1 MKKRPLQLTAA
12 LVQLF
17 FAAATGAV
25 DSQTTARVSEA
36 VERAAVDALPRT
48 AFFATDAAIARG
60 EPGTLIRSEEFA
72 GYDLPAD
79 VRATRI
85 LYRSRSELDHEAVAS
100 AVVIVP
106 TRAAP
111 AGGWPVLIWAHGVT
125 GVAQK
130 CAPSLSKSLGPGT
143 QTLVKEGL
151 SRGFA
156 VVAVDYAGLGAGSQ
170 HEYLWKMANAKDIIF
185 AAPAARAAQ
194 PQLASSWVA
203 MGYSEGG
210 QAAWGV
216 AEAMATL
223 HDPSYRGAVALVPT
237 VDTET
242 LIPRVGA
249 IPGQSFYPVYAA
261 FGIKAVYPNF
271 DTHSILLPAAVKA
284 YPRLTGQECRLVGSA
299 QFEPLKLPAVL
310 DARWTAAPLVQK
322 LLTENQVGRKPIAGP
337 MLVAGA
343 DGDDTIPAQFL
354 AARVK
359 ALCATGAAVD
369 YQVYPGDHES
379 MMVTSFSDEMSWI
392 MDRFQGRTSAGNC
405 K

>member
-1 MKKRPLQLTAA
+1 MKKRPLQLTAI
-12 LVQLF
+12 LLQLF
-17 FAAATGAV
+17 FATATGAV
-25 DSQTTARVSEA
+25 YAQTKERVSEA
-36 VERAAVDALPRT
+36 AENAAVDSLPRT
-48 AFFATDAAIARG
+48 AFFSTDSAVVHG

-72 GYDLPAD
+72 GYDMPAD
-79 VRATRI
+79 VRTTRI
-85 LYRSRSELDHEAVAS
+85 LYRSRSELDHEVVAS

-111 AGGWPVLIWAHGVT
+111 PGGWPVLIWAHGVT

-143 QTLVKEGL
+143 QTLVKEGVT
-151 SRGFA
+151 RGFA
-156 VVAVDYAGLGAGSQ
+156 VVAVDYSGLGAGSQ

-210 QAAWGV
+210 QAVWGV

-223 HDPSYRGAVALVPT
+223 HDPSYRGAVALAPT
-237 VDTET
+237 IDTET
-242 LIPRVGA
+242 LLPRVGA

-261 FGIKAVYPNF
+261 FGVKAVYPNF
-271 DTHSILLPAAVKA
+271 DTHSILLPAAVRA

-299 QFEPLKLPAVL
+299 LFEPVRLPAVL
-310 DARWTAAPLVQK
+310 DARWTAAPLVQRFI
-322 LLTENQVGRKPIAGP
+322 TENLVGKKPIAGP

-343 DGDDTIPAQFL
+343 DGDDTIPAQLL
-354 AARVK
+354 ATHVK
-359 ALCATGAAVD
+359 ELCATGAAVD

-379 MMVTSFSDEMSWI
+379 MLVTSFSDQVSWI
-392 MDRFQGRTSAGNC
+392 MDRFQERKSAGNC

>member
-1 MKKRPLQLTAA
+1 MKKRPLQLSATV
-12 LVQLF
+12 LQLL
-17 FAAATGAV
+17 FAAAASAA
-25 DSQTTARVSEA
+25 DSPTTRVSEA
-36 VERAAVDALPRT
+36 MERDAVDALPRT
-48 AFFATDAAIARG
+48 AFFETDAATARG

-72 GYDLPAD
+72 GYDLPAE
-79 VRATRI
+79 VRSTRI
-85 LYRSRSELDHEAVAS
+85 LYRSRSELDHEVVAS

-111 AGGWPVLIWAHGVT
+111 PDGWPVVIWAHGVM
-125 GVAQK
+125 GVARK
-130 CAPSLSKSLGPGT
+130 CAPSLTKSLGPST

-156 VVAVDYAGLGAGSQ
+156 VVAVDYSGLGAGSQ
-170 HEYLWKMANAKDIIF
+170 HEYLWKLANARDIIF
-185 AAPAARAAQ
+185 AAPAARAAE
-194 PQLASSWVA
+194 PRLASSWVA
-203 MGYSEGG
+203 MGHSEGG
-210 QAAWGV
+210 QAVWGV

-223 HDPSYRGAVALVPT
+223 HDPSYRGAVALAPT

-261 FGIKAVYPNF
+261 FGIKTVYPNF
-271 DTHSILLPAAVKA
+271 DTHSILLPAAVNA
-284 YPRLTGQECRLVGSA
+284 YPRLTGQECRSVGSA
-299 QFEPLKLPAVL
+299 QFEPVKLPAVL
-310 DARWTAAPLVQK
+310 DARWTAAPLVK
-322 LLTENQVGRKPIAGP
+322 RLVTENQVGRKPISGP

-343 DGDDTIPAQFL
+343 GGDDTIPAQVL
-354 AARVK
+354 ATQVK

-379 MMVTSFSDEMSWI
+379 MMVTSLSDRMSWI
-392 MDRFQGRTSAGNC
+392 MGRFQGRQAAGNC